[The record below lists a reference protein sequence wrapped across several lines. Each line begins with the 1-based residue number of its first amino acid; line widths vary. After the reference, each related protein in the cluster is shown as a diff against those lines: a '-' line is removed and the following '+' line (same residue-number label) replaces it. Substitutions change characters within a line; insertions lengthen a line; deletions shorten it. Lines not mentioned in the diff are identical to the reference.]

1 MNRLIGIETEY
12 GITLNTEQECDPVR
26 ESIELIKSYRHEDFR
41 PMWDYKGEDPFRDE
55 RGFRANTL
63 HEHPDEANY
72 QEMDQ
77 QHPESFVEIK
87 SDLILTNGARLYN
100 DHAHPEYSTAE
111 CQNLFDLIAHDKA
124 GERILQQC
132 AVRRSQKLNKDV
144 ILYKNNTDYK
154 GHSYGCHDNYLMR
167 RDIPFDYLKESLIPF
182 LVTRQIFAG
191 AGKLGIESEEEG
203 MVSPGSYQIS
213 QRADFFQVEASV
225 DTMHKRPIFN
235 TRDEPHADPQKYR
248 RLHGI
253 AGDANMSEYST
264 ALKIGST
271 ALVIDLIESRLIPDN
286 FAVIEPIR
294 AIKEISRDQTYRWQ
308 LNLKNGKTT
317 TAIDLQRQYL
327 ELAQQ
332 HLDPNN
338 GETDW
343 ILAEWGAILNQ
354 LEQEPMELVD
364 RIDWVAKKW
373 LLTTFVEEEGI
384 EWDDPWLQSLA
395 LQYHDIDPES
405 GLYYALETQG
415 SMRRVVTDGQI
426 NHAIHNPPKDTRAYF
441 RGKSIDKFTNQ
452 IESVQWDHVTFSL
465 NGKAISVNM
474 NKLTDPEIAEK
485 YNRVLDQ
492 AQTVEEL
499 IDNLGIG

>member
-1 MNRLIGIETEY
+1 M
-12 GITLNTEQECDPVR
+12 
-26 ESIELIKSYRHEDFR
+26 
-41 PMWDYKGEDPFRDE
+41 
-55 RGFRANTL
+55 
-63 HEHPDEANY
+63 
-72 QEMDQ
+72 
-77 QHPESFVEIK
+77 
-87 SDLILTNGARLYN
+87 
-100 DHAHPEYSTAE
+100 
-111 CQNLFDLIAHDKA
+111 FDLIAHDKA

-364 RIDWVAKKW
+364 RIDWVTKKW

>member
-1 MNRLIGIETEY
+1 
-12 GITLNTEQECDPVR
+12 
-26 ESIELIKSYRHEDFR
+26 
-41 PMWDYKGEDPFRDE
+41 MWDYKGEDPFRDE

-364 RIDWVAKKW
+364 RIDWVTKKW

>member
-12 GITLNTEQECDPVR
+12 GITLNIEQECDPVR

-364 RIDWVAKKW
+364 RIDWVTKKW

>member
-1 MNRLIGIETEY
+1 
-12 GITLNTEQECDPVR
+12 
-26 ESIELIKSYRHEDFR
+26 
-41 PMWDYKGEDPFRDE
+41 
-55 RGFRANTL
+55 
-63 HEHPDEANY
+63 
-72 QEMDQ
+72 
-77 QHPESFVEIK
+77 
-87 SDLILTNGARLYN
+87 
-100 DHAHPEYSTAE
+100 EYSTAE

-132 AVRRSQKLNKDV
+132 ADRRSQKLNKDV

-191 AGKLGIESEEEG
+191 AGKLGIESEKG
-203 MVSPGSYQIS
+203 MISPGSYQIS

-264 ALKIGST
+264 ALKVGST
-271 ALVIDLIESRLIPDN
+271 ALVIDLIELRLIPDN
-286 FAVIEPIR
+286 FAVIEPTE
-294 AIKEISRDQTYRWQ
+294 AIKEISRDQTCRWQ
-308 LNLKNGKTT
+308 FRLKDGKTT

-327 ELAQQ
+327 ELAKQ

-343 ILAEWGAILNQ
+343 ILAEWEAILNQ

-384 EWDDPWLQSLA
+384 KWDDPWLQSLA
-395 LQYHDIDPES
+395 LQYHDIDPEN
-405 GLYYALETQG
+405 GLYYALEMQG
-415 SMRRVVTDGQI
+415 SMRRVVTDDQI

-452 IESVQWDHVTFSL
+452 MESVQWDHVTFNL
-465 NGKAISVNM
+465 NGKVVSVNM
-474 NKLTDPEIAEK
+474 NKLADPEIAEK

-499 IDNLGIG
+499 INKLDIE

>member
-1 MNRLIGIETEY
+1 M
-12 GITLNTEQECDPVR
+12 
-26 ESIELIKSYRHEDFR
+26 
-41 PMWDYKGEDPFRDE
+41 
-55 RGFRANTL
+55 
-63 HEHPDEANY
+63 
-72 QEMDQ
+72 
-77 QHPESFVEIK
+77 
-87 SDLILTNGARLYN
+87 
-100 DHAHPEYSTAE
+100 
-111 CQNLFDLIAHDKA
+111 FDLIAHDKA

-132 AVRRSQKLNKDV
+132 ADRRSQKLNKDV

-191 AGKLGIESEEEG
+191 AGKLGIESEKG
-203 MVSPGSYQIS
+203 MISPGSYQIS

-264 ALKIGST
+264 ALKVGST
-271 ALVIDLIESRLIPDN
+271 ALVIDLIELRLIPDN
-286 FAVIEPIR
+286 FAVIEPTE
-294 AIKEISRDQTYRWQ
+294 AIKEISRDQTCQWQ
-308 LNLKNGKTT
+308 FRLKDGKTT

-327 ELAQQ
+327 ELAKQ

-343 ILAEWGAILNQ
+343 ILAEWEAILNQ

-384 EWDDPWLQSLA
+384 KWDDPWLQSLA
-395 LQYHDIDPES
+395 LQYHDIDPEN
-405 GLYYALETQG
+405 GLYYALEMQG
-415 SMRRVVTDGQI
+415 SMRRVVTDDQI

-452 IESVQWDHVTFSL
+452 MESVQWDHVTFNL
-465 NGKAISVNM
+465 NGKVVSVNM
-474 NKLTDPEIAEK
+474 NKLADPEIAEK

-499 IDNLGIG
+499 INKLDIE

>member
-12 GITLNTEQECDPVR
+12 GITLNTEKECDPVR
-26 ESIELIKSYRHEDFR
+26 ESIELIKSYRREDFR

-55 RGFRANTL
+55 RGFRADIL
-63 HEHPDEANY
+63 HEHPDEADY
-72 QEMDQ
+72 QDMDQ

-132 AVRRSQKLNKDV
+132 ATRRSQKLNKDV

-191 AGKLGIESEEEG
+191 AGKLGIESEEG
-203 MVSPGSYQIS
+203 MISPGAYQIS

-253 AGDANMSEYST
+253 AGDANMSEYAT

-271 ALVIDLIESRLIPDN
+271 ALVIDLIELRLIPDN
-286 FAVIEPIR
+286 FVVLEPTE
-294 AIKEISRDQTYRWQ
+294 AIKAISRDQTYQWEFC
-308 LNLKNGKTT
+308 LKDGRAT

-327 ELAQQ
+327 ELAKQ

-343 ILAEWGAILNQ
+343 ILAEWEAILNQ

-364 RIDWVAKKW
+364 CIDWVAKKW
-373 LLTTFVEEEGI
+373 LLTTFIEEEGI
-384 EWDDPWLQSLA
+384 QWDDPWLQSLA
-395 LQYHDIDPES
+395 LQYHDIDPEN

-415 SMRRVVTDGQI
+415 SMRRVVTDDQI

-452 IESVQWDHVTFSL
+452 MESVQWDHVTFNL
-465 NGKAISVNM
+465 NGKVVSVNM
-474 NKLTDPEIAEK
+474 NELADPEIAEK
-485 YNRVLDQ
+485 YNQVLDQ

-499 IDNLGIG
+499 INKLDIE

>member
-12 GITLNTEQECDPVR
+12 GITLNTEKECDPVR
-26 ESIELIKSYRHEDFR
+26 ESIELIKSYRREDFR

-63 HEHPDEANY
+63 HEHPDEADY
-72 QEMDQ
+72 QSMDQ

-132 AVRRSQKLNKDV
+132 ADRRSQKLNKDV

-191 AGKLGIESEEEG
+191 AGKLGIESEKG
-203 MVSPGSYQIS
+203 MISPGSYQIS

-271 ALVIDLIESRLIPDN
+271 ALVIDLIELRLIPDN
-286 FAVIEPIR
+286 FAVIEPTE
-294 AIKEISRDQTYRWQ
+294 AIKKISRDQTCRWQ
-308 LNLKNGKTT
+308 FRLKDGKTT

-327 ELAQQ
+327 ELAKQ

-343 ILAEWGAILNQ
+343 ILAEWEAILNQ

-384 EWDDPWLQSLA
+384 KWDDPWLQSLA
-395 LQYHDIDPES
+395 LQYHDIDPEN
-405 GLYYALETQG
+405 GLYYALEMQG
-415 SMRRVVTDGQI
+415 SMRRVVTDDQI

-452 IESVQWDHVTFSL
+452 MESVQWDHVTFNL
-465 NGKAISVNM
+465 NGKVVSVNM
-474 NKLTDPEIAEK
+474 NKLADPEIAEK

-499 IDNLGIG
+499 INKLDIE

>member
-364 RIDWVAKKW
+364 RIDWVTKKW

>member
-1 MNRLIGIETEY
+1 M
-12 GITLNTEQECDPVR
+12 
-26 ESIELIKSYRHEDFR
+26 
-41 PMWDYKGEDPFRDE
+41 
-55 RGFRANTL
+55 
-63 HEHPDEANY
+63 
-72 QEMDQ
+72 
-77 QHPESFVEIK
+77 
-87 SDLILTNGARLYN
+87 
-100 DHAHPEYSTAE
+100 
-111 CQNLFDLIAHDKA
+111 FDLIAHDKA

-132 AVRRSQKLNKDV
+132 ADRRSQKLNKDV

-191 AGKLGIESEEEG
+191 AGKLGIESEKG
-203 MVSPGSYQIS
+203 MISPGSYQIS

-271 ALVIDLIESRLIPDN
+271 ALVIDLIELRLIPDN
-286 FAVIEPIR
+286 FAVIEPTE

-308 LNLKNGKTT
+308 FRLKDGKTT

-327 ELAQQ
+327 ELAKQ

-343 ILAEWGAILNQ
+343 ILAEWEAILNQ

-384 EWDDPWLQSLA
+384 KWDDPWLQSLA
-395 LQYHDIDPES
+395 LQYHNIDPEN
-405 GLYYALETQG
+405 GLYYALEMQG
-415 SMRRVVTDGQI
+415 SMRRVVTDDQI

-452 IESVQWDHVTFSL
+452 MESVQWDHVTFNL
-465 NGKAISVNM
+465 NGKVVSVNM
-474 NKLTDPEIAEK
+474 NKLADPEIAEK

-499 IDNLGIG
+499 INKLDIE

>member
-213 QRADFFQVEASV
+213 QRADFFQVEASI

-364 RIDWVAKKW
+364 RIDWVTKKW
-373 LLTTFVEEEGI
+373 LITTFVEEEGI

>member
-395 LQYHDIDPES
+395 LQYHDIDPER

-415 SMRRVVTDGQI
+415 SMRRVVTDDQI

>member
-441 RGKSIDKFTNQ
+441 RGKSI
-452 IESVQWDHVTFSL
+452 
-465 NGKAISVNM
+465 
-474 NKLTDPEIAEK
+474 
-485 YNRVLDQ
+485 
-492 AQTVEEL
+492 
-499 IDNLGIG
+499 

>member
-1 MNRLIGIETEY
+1 MCI
-12 GITLNTEQECDPVR
+12 
-26 ESIELIKSYRHEDFR
+26 
-41 PMWDYKGEDPFRDE
+41 RD
-55 RGFRANTL
+55 R
-63 HEHPDEANY
+63 
-72 QEMDQ
+72 
-77 QHPESFVEIK
+77 
-87 SDLILTNGARLYN
+87 
-100 DHAHPEYSTAE
+100 EYSTAE

-132 AVRRSQKLNKDV
+132 ADRRSQKLNKDV

-191 AGKLGIESEEEG
+191 AGKLGIESEEG
-203 MVSPGSYQIS
+203 MISPGVYQIS

-271 ALVIDLIESRLIPDN
+271 ALVIDLIELRLIPDN
-286 FAVIEPIR
+286 FAIIEPTE
-294 AIKEISRDQTYRWQ
+294 AIKEISRDQTCRWQ
-308 LNLKNGKTT
+308 FRLKDGKTT

-327 ELAQQ
+327 ELARQ

-343 ILAEWGAILNQ
+343 ILAEWEAILNQ

-364 RIDWVAKKW
+364 CIDWVAKKW
-373 LLTTFVEEEGI
+373 LLTTFIEEEGVQ
-384 EWDDPWLQSLA
+384 WDDPWLQSLA
-395 LQYHDIDPES
+395 LQYHDIDPEN

-415 SMRRVVTDGQI
+415 SMRRVVTDDQI

-452 IESVQWDHVTFSL
+452 MESVQWDHVTFNL
-465 NGKAISVNM
+465 NGKVVSVNM
-474 NKLTDPEIAEK
+474 LS
-485 YNRVLDQ
+485 
-492 AQTVEEL
+492 L
-499 IDNLGIG
+499 IHI

>member
-12 GITLNTEQECDPVR
+12 GITLNTEKECDPVR
-26 ESIELIKSYRHEDFR
+26 ESIELIKSYRREDFR

-55 RGFRANTL
+55 RGFRADIL
-63 HEHPDEANY
+63 HEHPDEADY
-72 QEMDQ
+72 QDMDQ

-132 AVRRSQKLNKDV
+132 ATRRSQKLNKDV

-167 RDIPFDYLKESLIPF
+167 RDIPFDYLRESLIPF

-191 AGKLGIESEEEG
+191 AGKLGIESEEG
-203 MVSPGSYQIS
+203 MISPGVYQIS

-271 ALVIDLIESRLIPDN
+271 ALVIDLIELRLIPDN
-286 FAVIEPIR
+286 FAIIEPTE
-294 AIKEISRDQTYRWQ
+294 AIKEISRDQTCQWQ
-308 LNLKNGKTT
+308 FRLKDGKTT

-327 ELAQQ
+327 ELAKQ

-343 ILAEWGAILNQ
+343 ILAEWEAILNQ

-395 LQYHDIDPES
+395 LQYHDIDPEN
-405 GLYYALETQG
+405 GLYYALEMQG
-415 SMRRVVTDGQI
+415 SMRRVVTDDQI

-452 IESVQWDHVTFSL
+452 MESVQWDHVTFNL
-465 NGKAISVNM
+465 NGKVVSVNM
-474 NKLTDPEIAEK
+474 NKLADPEIAEK

-499 IDNLGIG
+499 INKLDIE

>member
-1 MNRLIGIETEY
+1 M
-12 GITLNTEQECDPVR
+12 
-26 ESIELIKSYRHEDFR
+26 
-41 PMWDYKGEDPFRDE
+41 
-55 RGFRANTL
+55 
-63 HEHPDEANY
+63 
-72 QEMDQ
+72 
-77 QHPESFVEIK
+77 
-87 SDLILTNGARLYN
+87 
-100 DHAHPEYSTAE
+100 
-111 CQNLFDLIAHDKA
+111 FDLIAHDKA

-132 AVRRSQKLNKDV
+132 ADRRSQKLNKDV

-191 AGKLGIESEEEG
+191 AGKLGIESEKG
-203 MVSPGSYQIS
+203 MISPGSYQIS

-271 ALVIDLIESRLIPDN
+271 ALVIDLIELRLIPDN
-286 FAVIEPIR
+286 FAVIEPTE

-308 LNLKNGKTT
+308 FRLKDGKTT

-327 ELAQQ
+327 ELAKQ

-343 ILAEWGAILNQ
+343 ILAEWEAILNQ

-384 EWDDPWLQSLA
+384 KWDDPWLQSLA
-395 LQYHDIDPES
+395 LQYHDIDPEN
-405 GLYYALETQG
+405 GLYYALEMQG
-415 SMRRVVTDGQI
+415 SMRRVVTDDQI

-452 IESVQWDHVTFSL
+452 MESVQWDHVTFNL
-465 NGKAISVNM
+465 NGKVVSVNM
-474 NKLTDPEIAEK
+474 NKLADPEIAEK

-499 IDNLGIG
+499 INKLDIE